1 METTEITEDA
11 LVLTFYQTFHQ
22 WISIREK
29 QVYILGLLEQTKLSR
44 QSFQS
49 KVTIRFYLCIYL
61 FIHSF
66 SSRFV
71 LALKQQLTFKKLYD
85 ELKSDSY
92 LPEKLVLFA

>member
-1 METTEITEDA
+1 METTEIREDA

-66 SSRFV
+66 SIRFV